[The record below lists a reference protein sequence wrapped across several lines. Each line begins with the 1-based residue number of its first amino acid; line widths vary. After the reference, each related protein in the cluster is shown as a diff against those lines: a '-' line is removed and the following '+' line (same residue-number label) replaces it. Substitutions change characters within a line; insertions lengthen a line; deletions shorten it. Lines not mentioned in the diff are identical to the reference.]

1 MANILI
7 AGDSWGV
14 GVFSGQGIEYGPTG
28 QGIQTILESQGHKV
42 TNISK
47 GGGSNYLMID
57 RLQGQWGDTGRCLFG
72 TELKLKVDI
81 DYNHIDHIVFLQTDI
96 FRERHYYGK
105 QYPTDTHTQWKVLE
119 QAFVEALQSYD
130 SIEQIIDTYF
140 SNFYTE
146 LNNIGAKYNKK
157 ILMLGCW
164 SQLHPSIVNYSNLIP
179 VIESATK
186 LLIPE
191 LARDVYLSDPE
202 WYSQLADNDEFMA
215 KFGKE
220 FKSMTIDAETKL
232 KLIYKHWNE
241 VHPDL
246 QGYQQ
251 LTDALVKYL

>member
-1 MANILI
+1 
-7 AGDSWGV
+7 
-14 GVFSGQGIEYGPTG
+14 
-28 QGIQTILESQGHKV
+28 
-42 TNISK
+42 
-47 GGGSNYLMID
+47 
-57 RLQGQWGDTGRCLFG
+57 
-72 TELKLKVDI
+72 
-81 DYNHIDHIVFLQTDI
+81 
-96 FRERHYYGK
+96 
-105 QYPTDTHTQWKVLE
+105 VLE